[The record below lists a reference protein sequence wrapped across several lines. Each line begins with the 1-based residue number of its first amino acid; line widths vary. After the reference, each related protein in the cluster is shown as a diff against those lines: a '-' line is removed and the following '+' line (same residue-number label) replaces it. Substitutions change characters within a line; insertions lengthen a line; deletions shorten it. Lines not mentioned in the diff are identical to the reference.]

1 MAEGT
6 LSKVTKVKRACELLN
21 NLYSL
26 QIDIQKLCGVV
37 CQEALQGDG
46 GSLQKA
52 VDKLADR
59 VGEVLIDKYLV
70 HHNLF
75 ITLLLGSIAKTM
87 LVKQPCY
94 IQTKMYR
101 LY

>member
-1 MAEGT
+1 MTVGAFTALTRKHRNGGVWKLIQQLQEQYTAEGT

-26 QIDIQKLCGVV
+26 QIEIQKLCGVV

-52 VDKLADR
+52 TDKLADR
-59 VGEVLIDKYLV
+59 VGEAV
-70 HHNLF
+70 
-75 ITLLLGSIAKTM
+75 IAK
-87 LVKQPCY
+87 
-94 IQTKMYR
+94 
-101 LY
+101 